1 MCDVENALPISA
13 RRTLRETIAQTTS
26 PLLHSIPKVELHIH
40 IEGTLTPALNWRF
53 SQRNNQLLYHP
64 RTVSQFTSLAELQDS
79 HDTMKSSG
87 DRMNNEEETLSFF
100 EAYYGGFEVL
110 RTREDYFDLAM
121 HYFETAARANVRY
134 AEVFFDPQGH
144 TRTGTSWET
153 MMSGFRAASERA
165 EKELNVSLPALLHT
179 AFSPPY
185 IFTGQIIMDPLSPSR
200 RIARIGNGTLPRRST
215 LPRHDQRQRPR
226 LKRRQPPT
234 QSLPR
239 SVRPRKSRWL

>member
-26 PLLHSIPKVELHIH
+26 PLIHSLPKVELHIH
-40 IEGTLTPALNWRF
+40 IEGTLTPALKWHF
-53 SQRNNQLLYHP
+53 SQRNNRPLYHP
-64 RTVSQFTSLAELQDS
+64 RTGVQFTSLTELQDS
-79 HDTMKSSG
+79 HDTMKPSG

-121 HYFETAARANVRY
+121 HYFERAAGANVRY

-144 TRTGTSWET
+144 TRTGTSWNT
-153 MMSGFRAASERA
+153 MMGGFRAASEKA
-165 EKELNVSLPALLHT
+165 EKELNVSLPCLNT
-179 AFSPPY
+179 SCNRTY
-185 IFTGQIIMDPLSPSR
+185 NYTGQIIMDPLSPPR
-200 RIARIGNGTLPRRST
+200 RVARIGNGTLPRRPA
-215 LPRHDQRQRPR
+215 LPRHDQRHRPR

-234 QSLPR
+234 VTLPR
-239 SVRPRKSRWL
+239 SVRPRKS